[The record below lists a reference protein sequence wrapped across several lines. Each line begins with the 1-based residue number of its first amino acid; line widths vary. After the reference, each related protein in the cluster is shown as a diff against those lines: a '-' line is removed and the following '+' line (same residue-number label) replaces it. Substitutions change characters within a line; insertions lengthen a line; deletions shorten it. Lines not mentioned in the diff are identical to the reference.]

1 MTFLFVFVPELMDGL
16 VVARIKADRLV
27 FANGLAIIFAK
38 LFGTDKAD
46 VRQVSGKVD
55 FDELSTVRTVQMSAL
70 LHEMVD
76 DRWQGIPVHVHLA
89 KKVLA
94 VLLDEFKYPGG
105 FII

>member
-1 MTFLFVFVPELMDGL
+1 MDGL

-27 FANGLAIIFAK
+27 FANGLIIFAK

-55 FDELSTVRTVQMSAL
+55 FDELSTVRTVQLSAL

-76 DRWQGIPVHVHLA
+76 DR
-89 KKVLA
+89 
-94 VLLDEFKYPGG
+94 
-105 FII
+105 